1 MQQIKIKPKLGTEI
15 VSLQDK
21 YTKATIKHIFSCP
34 QFTEILNH
42 IVVERAKTYM
52 SYHLSEF
59 LLTKPVRLFI
69 LI

>member
-1 MQQIKIKPKLGTEI
+1 MCGYHMQQIKIKPKLGTEI

-42 IVVERAKTYM
+42 IVVERTKHICHITYQNF
-52 SYHLSEF
+52 S
-59 LLTKPVRLFI
+59 
-69 LI
+69 